1 MTIKTPEDD
10 EFDRIARE
18 SGWRKQQI
26 AQQATLQEKYDE
38 AIYLLRETQQALKTC
53 TVMENDD
60 TDAQW
65 YYFNEVLVD
74 DVKEIIDDYLK
85 QNG

>member
-18 SGWRKQQI
+18 SGWRKQQV
-26 AQQATLQEKYDE
+26 ATQASLQEKYEE
-38 AIYLLRETQQALKTC
+38 AIYLLREAQHALNSC
-53 TVMENDD
+53 ASDEDD
-60 TDAQW
+60 NTGKMW
-65 YYFNEVLVD
+65 YYFNVDLVQETT
-74 DVKEIIDDYLK
+74 KNIEDYLK